1 MEPAELVDAVLGALP
16 APLRSSFEEMRATMT
31 EHVIAERQAEPA
43 LPLDEHLRAA
53 AVAHIV
59 RQPDIESGVARFRL
73 GDVALATWAVRSDA
87 GIAAFERRYHATID
101 KVVARFREQQPDE
114 LRQRLRVRLFVS
126 APGAAPR
133 LAEYSGFGFL
143 QNWLKVTALRAFV
156 DVTRSE
162 APKRNA
168 VELDDLLAD
177 DKTSPTGAVAR
188 AQLQQVV
195 KVAFAAA
202 VAELSPR
209 ERMFLR
215 HTLIDHHTLD
225 QVAAAYAVHRA
236 TVARVLSQA
245 KESIM
250 TAMRTTLTNANEPDI
265 NHVLTLLSGNI
276 DLSLSRVLRV
286 TEG

>member
-1 MEPAELVDAVLGALP
+1 
-16 APLRSSFEEMRATMT
+16 MRATMT
-31 EHVIAERQAEPA
+31 EHVIAERHAEPT
-43 LPLDEHLRAA
+43 LPLDEHLRAT

-87 GIAAFERRYHATID
+87 GIAAFERRYRATID
-101 KVVARFREQQPDE
+101 QVVMRFREQQPDE
-114 LRQRLRVRLFVS
+114 LRQRLRVRLFVRN
-126 APGAAPR
+126 PGTAPR
-133 LAEYSGFGFL
+133 LAEYAGFGFL

-188 AQLQQVV
+188 AQLQLVV

-202 VAELSPR
+202 VAALSPR
-209 ERMFLR
+209 ERIFLR

-245 KESIM
+245 KASIM
-250 TAMRTTLTNANEPDI
+250 TAMRTTLTNADEPDI
-265 NHVLTLLSGNI
+265 NHVLTLLAGNI
-276 DLSLSRVLRV
+276 DLSLSRVLRA
-286 TEG
+286 TEA

>member
-1 MEPAELVDAVLGALP
+1 MDPAQLVDAVLGALP
-16 APLRSSFEEMRATMT
+16 PALRTRFEEMRATMT
-31 EHVIAERQAEPA
+31 EQLAFERHAEPT
-43 LPLDEHLRAA
+43 LPLDSQLLTT
-53 AVAHIV
+53 AVDHIV
-59 RQPDIESGVARFRL
+59 RQPDIYSGVARFRI
-73 GDVALATWAVRSDA
+73 GDVALATWAITSDA
-87 GIAAFERRYHATID
+87 GIAAFERRFRATID
-101 KVVARFREQQPDE
+101 KVVARFRDQQPDE

-126 APGAAPR
+126 AAGAAPR

-162 APKRNA
+162 GPERNA

-188 AQLQQVV
+188 AQLQHVV

-209 ERMFLR
+209 ERIFLR

-276 DLSLSRVLRV
+276 DLSLSRVLRA
-286 TEG
+286 TQD

>member
-1 MEPAELVDAVLGALP
+1 MDPAELVDAILGALP
-16 APLRSSFEEMRATMT
+16 AERRSFFEEMRATMT
-31 EHVIAERQAEPA
+31 EQLAAEQQFEPA
-43 LPLDEHLRAA
+43 LPIDSHLQATV
-53 AVAHIV
+53 VAHIV
-59 RQPDIESGVARFRL
+59 RQPDIDTGAARFRL
-73 GDVALATWAVRSDA
+73 GDVALATWAVSSDA
-87 GIAAFERRYHATID
+87 GIAAFERRHRGTID
-101 KVVARFREQQPDE
+101 KVVARFRDQQPDE
-114 LRQRLRVRLFVS
+114 LRQRLRVRLFVRGPS
-126 APGAAPR
+126 AAPR
-133 LAEYSGFGFL
+133 LADYSGFGFL

-209 ERMFLR
+209 ERIFLR

-225 QVAAAYAVHRA
+225 QVAASYAVHRA

-276 DLSLSRVLRV
+276 DLSLSRVLRA
-286 TEG
+286 TKD

>member
-16 APLRSSFEEMRATMT
+16 AELRLRFEETRGTMT
-31 EHVIAERQAEPA
+31 EQLAAERQVEPA
-43 LPLDEHLRAA
+43 LPLDNHLVATV
-53 AVAHIV
+53 VAHIV

-73 GDVALATWAVRSDA
+73 GDLALTTWAVRNDA
-87 GIAAFERRYHATID
+87 GIAAFERRYRATID
-101 KVVARFREQQPDE
+101 KVVARFRELAPDE

-126 APGAAPR
+126 APGTAPR
-133 LAEYSGFGFL
+133 LAEYAGFGFL

-162 APKRNA
+162 KLKRNA
-168 VELDDLLAD
+168 VELDDLLTD

-195 KVAFAAA
+195 KTAFAAA

-209 ERMFLR
+209 ERIFLR
-215 HTLIDHHTLD
+215 HTLIEHHTLD
-225 QVAAAYAVHRA
+225 QVAASYAVHRA

-250 TAMRTTLTNANEPDI
+250 TAMRTTLTNANEPDV

-276 DLSLSRVLRV
+276 DLSLSRVLRAR
-286 TEG
+286 ED

>member
-1 MEPAELVDAVLGALP
+1 VEPAQLVDAVLGALP
-16 APLRSSFEEMRATMT
+16 AALRTRFEEMRATMT
-31 EHVIAERQAEPA
+31 EQLTADRQAEPA
-43 LPLDEHLRAA
+43 LPIDDHLLAT

-59 RQPDIESGVARFRL
+59 RRPDIESGVARFRL
-73 GDVALATWAVRSDA
+73 GDVALATWAVSNDA
-87 GIAAFERRYHATID
+87 GIAAFERRHRATID
-101 KVVARFREQQPDE
+101 KVVARFRTQQPDE

-126 APGAAPR
+126 APGVAPR

-202 VAELSPR
+202 VAELAPR
-209 ERMFLR
+209 ERIFLR

-286 TEG
+286 TQD